1 MRGRNKRTADEH
13 SLVMGARRWLWALA
27 MVAMCGSAAALPLA
41 YADGA
46 LALLSPVARA
56 HLETP
61 PNEKPYNVRLHF
73 LKSNERRH
81 DLFFSALRGI
91 GGGYLGVGADQNY
104 TLAAVARA
112 EVLWLVDIDGDV
124 VDWHRIYAALIPIAP
139 TSGDLMTL
147 LTGRRDADVQAA
159 LRTRWDVAE
168 ASRLWPTYLRYRG
181 YLLNHFS
188 VEREYKWRGQPAT
201 WLSDPALYQH
211 IFRLM
216 SERRV
221 VARIGDLHGERTVI
235 AIGASA
241 QAAGI
246 KLHTIYLSNV
256 EQWFHYSAQF
266 QRNMASLP
274 HDAATVVLRTLARGE
289 LVLPDQDRWHF
300 SVQTLDDFLTQMQ
313 APVMPLTSVHGLMP
327 AMLRATAPG
336 ARGVSWIGPV
346 LPTQPVKPPWS
357 ALPPLRP

>member
-1 MRGRNKRTADEH
+1 MRGRIKRTADGRR
-13 SLVMGARRWLWALA
+13 LAAGAKRWLWALA
-27 MVAMCGSAAALPLA
+27 MVAACGSASALHMA
-41 YADGA
+41 YAEGA

-56 HLETP
+56 HLEAP

-112 EVLWLVDIDGDV
+112 DVMWLVDIDGDV
-124 VDWHRIYAALIPIAP
+124 IDWHRIYAALIPIAP
-139 TSGDLMTL
+139 TAADLSTL

-159 LRTRWDVAE
+159 LRSRWDAAE
-168 ASRLWPTYLRYRG
+168 ATRLWPVYLRYRG
-181 YLLNHFS
+181 YLLNHFA
-188 VEREYKWRGQPAT
+188 VEREYKWRSAPAT
-201 WLSDPALYQH
+201 WLSDPTLYQH
-211 IFRLM
+211 IHRLM

-221 VARIGDLHGERTVI
+221 VSRVGDLHGERTVI

-266 QRNMASLP
+266 QRNMAALP

-289 LVLPDQDRWHF
+289 LVLPEQDRWHF
-300 SVQTLDDFLTQMQ
+300 SVQTLDDFLARMQ
-313 APVMPLTSVHGLMP
+313 APVAPLTSVHGLMP
-327 AMLRATAPG
+327 AMLRATSPG
-336 ARGVSWIGPV
+336 VRGVSWIGPV
-346 LPTQPVKPPWS
+346 LPTQPSRPEWS
-357 ALPPLRP
+357 VLPPLRR

>member
-1 MRGRNKRTADEH
+1 MRGLNKRTTDERR
-13 SLVMGARRWLWALA
+13 LVVGARRWLWALA
-27 MVAMCGSAAALPLA
+27 VVATCGSASALPLA
-41 YADGA
+41 YAEQA
-46 LALLSPVARA
+46 MALLSPVARA

-112 EVLWLVDIDGDV
+112 DVMWLVDIDGDV
-124 VDWHRIYAALIPIAP
+124 IDWHRIYAALIPVAP
-139 TSGDLMTL
+139 TAGDLASL
-147 LTGRRDADVQAA
+147 LSGRRDADVQTA

-168 ASRLWPTYLRYRG
+168 ATRLWPIFLRYRG
-181 YLLNHFS
+181 YLLNHHA

-201 WLSDPALYQH
+201 WLSDPTLYAH
-211 IFRLM
+211 IHRLM
-216 SERRV
+216 TEHRV
-221 VARIGDLHGERTVI
+221 IARVGDLHGERTVV

-246 KLHTIYLSNV
+246 KLRTIYLSNV

-274 HDAATVVLRTLARGE
+274 RDAATIVLRTLARGE
-289 LVLPDQDRWHF
+289 LILPEQDRWHF
-300 SVQTLDDFLTQMQ
+300 SVQTLDDFLARMQ

-327 AMLRATAPG
+327 AMTRATSPG
-336 ARGVSWIGPV
+336 VRGVSWIGAV
-346 LPTQPVKPPWS
+346 LPTEPVKPSWS
-357 ALPPLRP
+357 ALPPLRL